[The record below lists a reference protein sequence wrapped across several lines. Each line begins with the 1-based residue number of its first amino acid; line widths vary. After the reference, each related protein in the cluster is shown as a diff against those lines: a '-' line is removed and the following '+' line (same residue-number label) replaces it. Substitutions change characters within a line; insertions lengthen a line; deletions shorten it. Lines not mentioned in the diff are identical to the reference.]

1 MTVDNVEFDFQKA
14 LKGIQEGRPFTGKD
28 GVLTSLIKN
37 LAEAALEAELD
48 SHLAQEISGNRRNG
62 RTKKTIKSLDGNF
75 ELETPRDRDG
85 TFSPKIIKKH
95 QTTLSD
101 EIEQKIIAL
110 YGLGMSYNDI
120 SAHLKEIYGLE
131 ISTGT
136 LSAVTD
142 KIIHTVKEWQ
152 ARPLESLYP
161 IVWLDAIHYKI
172 KENGRVGSKAVYT
185 ILGVNIEGRKE
196 VLGLYISENEGAN
209 FWLQV
214 LTDLSNRG
222 VNDILIACVDGLKGF
237 PEAIETIFPETE
249 VQLCVVHQIRNSL
262 KYVGSK
268 NQKEFMAD
276 LKRVYKAVNKELAE
290 SELDVLENKWN
301 DKYPIVIKS
310 WRNNWERLSQYFK
323 YPEEIRRI
331 IYTTNTIE
339 AVHRQFRKLTK
350 TKGAFPN
357 QDSLLK
363 LLYMGIQNASKKWTM
378 PVQNWSLTISQ
389 LAIFFEGRLDK
400 ELKI

>member
-1 MTVDNVEFDFQKA
+1 MTDKKTEFDFQEA
-14 LKGIQEGRPFTGKD
+14 LKGIQEGKPFTGKD
-28 GVLTSLIKN
+28 GVLTPLIKD
-37 LAEAALEAELD
+37 LAEVALEAELD
-48 SHLAQEISGNRRNG
+48 SHLGQEIASNRRNG
-62 RTKKTIKSLDGNF
+62 KSSKTIKSLNGKF
-75 ELETPRDRDG
+75 ELETPRDRNG
-85 TFSPKIIKKH
+85 TFSPQIVKKH
-95 QTTLSD
+95 QTTLND

-120 SAHLKEIYGLE
+120 AAHLKEIYGLE
-131 ISTGT
+131 ISNAT

-142 KIIHTVKEWQ
+142 KIINTVKEWQ
-152 ARPLESLYP
+152 ARPLENVYP
-161 IVWLDAIHYKI
+161 IVWMDAIHYKI
-172 KENGRVGSKAVYT
+172 KENGKISNKAVYT

-214 LTDLSNRG
+214 LTDISNRG

-237 PEAIETIFPETE
+237 PEAIETIFPDTE

-268 NQKEFMAD
+268 NQKEFMTD
-276 LKRVYKAVNKELAE
+276 LKRVYKAVNKDLAE
-290 SELDVLENKWN
+290 AELDTLENKWN
-301 DKYPIVIKS
+301 EKYPIVIKS
-310 WRNNWERLSQYFK
+310 WRSNWDRLSQYFK
-323 YPEEIRRI
+323 YPEDIRRI

-350 TKGAFPN
+350 TKGSFPN
-357 QDSLLK
+357 QNSLLK